1 MKKETGRYTDQVL
14 KDKWVVGPLI
24 GEGSNGKT
32 EVYEIS
38 HHEPGLDEQRALK
51 ITEVARG
58 FNNGKSED
66 DLRRDANRELDLMN
80 KLESIHTMSYLDHW
94 YDHDK
99 DDPRRLDLFVVMKE
113 LDTLTNY
120 RGKKFSEKEIAKIG
134 IDICDAL
141 EECERKNVVHRDIKP
156 ANIYISGEG
165 KHKLQYILG
174 DFGISRI
181 IANNSSSY
189 ETSSF
194 LTPGFAAPEQYDP
207 YPNLDKEVDIYSL
220 GLTLYYLAN
229 GWKSPFMEQ
238 PGPLDQA
245 ADQKRIQ
252 TDQLPEIPG
261 ISQAL
266 NAILL
271 KATRRKKEER
281 YQSARD
287 MEQALKGVF
296 NTNPSY
302 ETIPAKS
309 GYETAAANP
318 SPFATAPAGAV
329 SSYETQAANG
339 GESQTA
345 GSYETQAAN
354 GGKIQTVGSY
364 ETQAAN
370 GGESQTAGSY
380 ETQAAN
386 GGESQTADSYETQA
400 VNGAET
406 AERPVYST
414 DTMTATRNAGQS
426 RTVHSDID
434 AHGLYLSQK
443 RELMEIAIDGP
454 QVGNLTFENLHLEI
468 AEGALAVVFGTDFS
482 TISTFSQVIS
492 NCIAGRGDPGC
503 TISIYRSGKPAKAWI
518 AQTSYGTLNRN
529 TSSVIDPE
537 LLKLLRLTKLKDKSY
552 FDMTPL
558 EQVLLAIARTLT
570 TELPVFLY
578 IDCYDLGIDK
588 LSVDMKTELF
598 QILEDVAHKLNLTIL
613 VINYGVPNSKSI
625 DFFDQVMVL
634 RHQQQIIKRG
644 LFGHKKITVSTVDL
658 AFSGTPKSVAADA
671 GISNF
676 EDIMS
681 LI

>member
-339 GESQTA
+339 GESQMA
-345 GSYETQAAN
+345 
-354 GGKIQTVGSY
+354 GSY

-370 GGESQTAGSY
+370 GGESQTAG
-380 ETQAAN
+380 
-386 GGESQTADSYETQA
+386 SYETQA

-426 RTVHSDID
+426 RTVHSDVD

-454 QVGNLTFENLHLEI
+454 QVGNLTFENLLLEI
-468 AEGALAVVFGTDFS
+468 AEGALAVVFGTNFS

-518 AQTSYGTLNRN
+518 AQNSYGTLNRN
-529 TSSVIDPE
+529 TSSGIDPE
-537 LLKLLRLTKLKDKSY
+537 LLKLLRLTKLKGKNY

-570 TELPVFLY
+570 TELPIFLY

-644 LFGHKKITVSTVDL
+644 LFGHKKIPVSTVDL

>member
-354 GGKIQTVGSY
+354 GG
-364 ETQAAN
+364 
-370 GGESQTAGSY
+370 
-380 ETQAAN
+380 
-386 GGESQTADSYETQA
+386 ESQTADSYETQA

-426 RTVHSDID
+426 RTVHSDVD

-518 AQTSYGTLNRN
+518 AQNSYGTLNRN

>member
-309 GYETAAANP
+309 GYETIPAKSGYETAAANP

-345 GSYETQAAN
+345 GSYETQA
-354 GGKIQTVGSY
+354 
-364 ETQAAN
+364 
-370 GGESQTAGSY
+370 
-380 ETQAAN
+380 
-386 GGESQTADSYETQA
+386 

-426 RTVHSDID
+426 RTVHSDVD

-518 AQTSYGTLNRN
+518 AQNSYGTLNRN
-529 TSSVIDPE
+529 TSSGIDPE
-537 LLKLLRLTKLKDKSY
+537 LLKLLRLTTLKGKNY

-570 TELPVFLY
+570 TELPIFLY

-644 LFGHKKITVSTVDL
+644 LFGHKKIPVSTVDL

>member
-309 GYETAAANP
+309 GYETIPAKSGYETAAANP

-339 GESQTA
+339 GKSQTA

-354 GGKIQTVGSY
+354 GGK
-364 ETQAAN
+364 
-370 GGESQTAGSY
+370 SQTAG
-380 ETQAAN
+380 
-386 GGESQTADSYETQA
+386 SYETQA

-426 RTVHSDID
+426 RTVHSDVD

-518 AQTSYGTLNRN
+518 AQNSYGTLNRN

-537 LLKLLRLTKLKDKSY
+537 LLKLLRLTKLKGKSY

-570 TELPVFLY
+570 TELPIFLY

-644 LFGHKKITVSTVDL
+644 LFGHKKIPVSTVDL

>member
-309 GYETAAANP
+309 GYETIPAKSGYETAAANP
-318 SPFATAPAGAV
+318 SPFATAPAGAI

-345 GSYETQAAN
+345 G
-354 GGKIQTVGSY
+354 
-364 ETQAAN
+364 
-370 GGESQTAGSY
+370 
-380 ETQAAN
+380 
-386 GGESQTADSYETQA
+386 SYETQA

-426 RTVHSDID
+426 RTVHSDVD

-529 TSSVIDPE
+529 TSSGIDPE
-537 LLKLLRLTKLKDKSY
+537 LLKLLRLTKLKGKNY

-644 LFGHKKITVSTVDL
+644 LFGHKKIPVSTVDL

>member
-318 SPFATAPAGAV
+318 SPFATVPAGAV

-345 GSYETQAAN
+345 G
-354 GGKIQTVGSY
+354 
-364 ETQAAN
+364 
-370 GGESQTAGSY
+370 
-380 ETQAAN
+380 
-386 GGESQTADSYETQA
+386 SYETQA

-426 RTVHSDID
+426 RTVHSDVD

-518 AQTSYGTLNRN
+518 AQNSYGTLNRN
-529 TSSVIDPE
+529 TSSGIDPE
-537 LLKLLRLTKLKDKSY
+537 LLKLLRLTKLKGKNY

-570 TELPVFLY
+570 PELPIFLY

-644 LFGHKKITVSTVDL
+644 LFGHKKIPVSTVDL

>member
-354 GGKIQTVGSY
+354 GG
-364 ETQAAN
+364 
-370 GGESQTAGSY
+370 
-380 ETQAAN
+380 
-386 GGESQTADSYETQA
+386 ESQTADSYETQA

-426 RTVHSDID
+426 RTVHSDVD

>member
-1 MKKETGRYTDQVL
+1 
-14 KDKWVVGPLI
+14 
-24 GEGSNGKT
+24 
-32 EVYEIS
+32 
-38 HHEPGLDEQRALK
+38 
-51 ITEVARG
+51 
-58 FNNGKSED
+58 
-66 DLRRDANRELDLMN
+66 
-80 KLESIHTMSYLDHW
+80 
-94 YDHDK
+94 
-99 DDPRRLDLFVVMKE
+99 
-113 LDTLTNY
+113 
-120 RGKKFSEKEIAKIG
+120 
-134 IDICDAL
+134 
-141 EECERKNVVHRDIKP
+141 
-156 ANIYISGEG
+156 
-165 KHKLQYILG
+165 
-174 DFGISRI
+174 
-181 IANNSSSY
+181 
-189 ETSSF
+189 
-194 LTPGFAAPEQYDP
+194 
-207 YPNLDKEVDIYSL
+207 
-220 GLTLYYLAN
+220 
-229 GWKSPFMEQ
+229 MEQ

-318 SPFATAPAGAV
+318 SPFATVPAGAV

-354 GGKIQTVGSY
+354 GGKSQAAGSY

-370 GGESQTAGSY
+370 GGESQTAG
-380 ETQAAN
+380 
-386 GGESQTADSYETQA
+386 SYETQA

-426 RTVHSDID
+426 RTVHSDVD

-518 AQTSYGTLNRN
+518 AQNSYGTLNRN
-529 TSSVIDPE
+529 TSSGIDPE
-537 LLKLLRLTKLKDKSY
+537 LLKLLRLTKLKGKNY

-570 TELPVFLY
+570 PELPIFLY

-644 LFGHKKITVSTVDL
+644 LFGHKKIPVSTVDL

>member
-345 GSYETQAAN
+345 
-354 GGKIQTVGSY
+354 
-364 ETQAAN
+364 
-370 GGESQTAGSY
+370 
-380 ETQAAN
+380 
-386 GGESQTADSYETQA
+386 DSYETQA

-426 RTVHSDID
+426 RTVHSDVD

>member
-309 GYETAAANP
+309 GYETIPAKSGYETAAANT

-345 GSYETQAAN
+345 G
-354 GGKIQTVGSY
+354 
-364 ETQAAN
+364 
-370 GGESQTAGSY
+370 
-380 ETQAAN
+380 
-386 GGESQTADSYETQA
+386 SYETQA

-426 RTVHSDID
+426 RTVHSDVD

-518 AQTSYGTLNRN
+518 AQNSYGTLNRN
-529 TSSVIDPE
+529 TSSGIDPE
-537 LLKLLRLTKLKDKSY
+537 LLKLLRLTKLKGKNY

-570 TELPVFLY
+570 TELPIFLY

-644 LFGHKKITVSTVDL
+644 LFGHKKIPVSTVDL

>member
-181 IANNSSSY
+181 IANNSNSY

-318 SPFATAPAGAV
+318 SPFATVPAGAV

-354 GGKIQTVGSY
+354 GG
-364 ETQAAN
+364 
-370 GGESQTAGSY
+370 ESQTAG
-380 ETQAAN
+380 
-386 GGESQTADSYETQA
+386 SYETQA

-426 RTVHSDID
+426 RTVHSDVD

-518 AQTSYGTLNRN
+518 AQNSYGTLNRN
-529 TSSVIDPE
+529 TSSGIDPE
-537 LLKLLRLTKLKDKSY
+537 LLKLLRLTKLKGKNY

-570 TELPVFLY
+570 TELPIFLY

-644 LFGHKKITVSTVDL
+644 LFGHKKIPVSTVDL

>member
-339 GESQTA
+339 GESQMA
-345 GSYETQAAN
+345 
-354 GGKIQTVGSY
+354 GSY

-370 GGESQTAGSY
+370 GGESQTAG
-380 ETQAAN
+380 
-386 GGESQTADSYETQA
+386 SYETQA

-426 RTVHSDID
+426 RTVHSDVD

-518 AQTSYGTLNRN
+518 AQNSYGTLNRN
-529 TSSVIDPE
+529 TSSGIDPE
-537 LLKLLRLTKLKDKSY
+537 LLKLLRLTKLKGKNY

-570 TELPVFLY
+570 TELPIFLY

-644 LFGHKKITVSTVDL
+644 LFGHKKIPVSTVDL

>member
-318 SPFATAPAGAV
+318 SPFATVPAGAV

-345 GSYETQAAN
+345 G
-354 GGKIQTVGSY
+354 
-364 ETQAAN
+364 
-370 GGESQTAGSY
+370 
-380 ETQAAN
+380 
-386 GGESQTADSYETQA
+386 SYETQA

-426 RTVHSDID
+426 RTVHSDVD

-518 AQTSYGTLNRN
+518 AQNSYGTLNRN
-529 TSSVIDPE
+529 TSSGIDPE
-537 LLKLLRLTKLKDKSY
+537 LLKLLRLTKLKGKNY

-570 TELPVFLY
+570 TELPIFLY

-644 LFGHKKITVSTVDL
+644 LFGHKKIPVSTVDL

>member
-309 GYETAAANP
+309 GYETIPAKSGYETAAANP

-339 GESQTA
+339 GESQMA
-345 GSYETQAAN
+345 
-354 GGKIQTVGSY
+354 GSY

-370 GGESQTAGSY
+370 GGESQTAG
-380 ETQAAN
+380 
-386 GGESQTADSYETQA
+386 SYETQA

-426 RTVHSDID
+426 RTVHSDVD

-518 AQTSYGTLNRN
+518 AQNSYGTLNRN
-529 TSSVIDPE
+529 TSSGIDPE
-537 LLKLLRLTKLKDKSY
+537 LLKLLRLTKLKGKNY

-570 TELPVFLY
+570 TELPIFLY

-644 LFGHKKITVSTVDL
+644 LFGHKKIPVSTVDL